1 MCKRS
6 PTLPKVAAAGSLPP
20 VRIESAPVKR
30 KGQAFIANR
39 LHNDHPL
46 LEFPMFSIS
55 HNTRATQPSTRHQ
68 DGTRARSVVRRGV
81 APLLA
86 VVLAAAGLAASP
98 AQAADPYIGLE
109 AFAAEPM
116 VVAAPLATV
125 ATDTLDNTAFPADLP
140 QPSIASFVIIG
151 KVTQV
156 KPATGTPL
164 VWKIG
169 TGPDA
174 KWVYNRSGTRL
185 DNAPRLGNRVKVIAN
200 RLTTGG
206 AGPLVAERITRK
218 AATAP
223 DAALDV
229 EVAYLFTGTLQSAP
243 GAPVWTLTQG
253 LSTAAFDVTGA
264 APGESVVDPA
274 LDAAQGDQ
282 VTVEFVPAG
291 TVFAA
296 D

>member
-1 MCKRS
+1 MFAISRTTRLS
-6 PTLPKVAAAGSLPP
+6 QSSTD
-20 VRIESAPVKR
+20 
-30 KGQAFIANR
+30 GQR
-39 LHNDHPL
+39 
-46 LEFPMFSIS
+46 
-55 HNTRATQPSTRHQ
+55 
-68 DGTRARSVVRRGV
+68 GTRARSVVGRGV

-86 VVLAAAGLAASP
+86 VVLTAAGLAASP

-109 AFAAEPM
+109 AFAAEPIE
-116 VVAAPLATV
+116 VAAPLASVTD
-125 ATDTLDNTAFPADLP
+125 DTLDNTAFPPDLP

-151 KVTQV
+151 KVTAV
-156 KPATGTPL
+156 KPATGTPQ

-169 TGPDA
+169 TGIDA

-185 DNAPRLGNRVKVIAN
+185 DNTPRLGNRVKVIAN

-206 AGPLVAERITRK
+206 ARPLIAERISRK
-218 AATAP
+218 ALTAP
-223 DAALDV
+223 DAAPDV
-229 EVAYLFTGTLQSAP
+229 ELAYLFTGALQSAP
-243 GAPVWTLTQG
+243 DAPVWTLTQG

-264 APGESVVDPA
+264 ATGEEVIDPE
-274 LDAAQGDQ
+274 LDAAQGAQ

>member
-1 MCKRS
+1 
-6 PTLPKVAAAGSLPP
+6 
-20 VRIESAPVKR
+20 
-30 KGQAFIANR
+30 
-39 LHNDHPL
+39 
-46 LEFPMFSIS
+46 MFSIS
-55 HNTRATQPSTRHQ
+55 RKTRMTHASSRHM
-68 DGTRARSVVRRGV
+68 DGSRAQSLVRRGV

-86 VVLAAAGLAASP
+86 VLLAASGLAASP
-98 AQAADPYIGLE
+98 AQAADPYIAVE
-109 AFAAEPM
+109 AFAAEPIQ
-116 VVAAPLATV
+116 VAAPLAAV
-125 ATDTLDNTAFPADLP
+125 AADTLDTTAFPADLP

-156 KPATGTPL
+156 KPTTGTPL

-169 TGPDA
+169 TGTDA
-174 KWVYNRSGTRL
+174 KWVYNRNGTRL
-185 DNAPRLGNRVKVIAN
+185 DNTPRLGNQVKVIAN

-206 AGPLVAERITRK
+206 ARPLVAERIITRK
-218 AATAP
+218 ATNTSAAP
-223 DAALDV
+223 DV

-264 APGESVVDPA
+264 ATGDQVIDPE
-274 LDAAQGDQ
+274 LEAAQGDQ

>member
-1 MCKRS
+1 
-6 PTLPKVAAAGSLPP
+6 
-20 VRIESAPVKR
+20 
-30 KGQAFIANR
+30 
-39 LHNDHPL
+39 
-46 LEFPMFSIS
+46 MFAIS
-55 HNTRATQPSTRHQ
+55 RNSRVTRTSTRHQ
-68 DGTRARSVVRRGV
+68 DGTRTQSLVRRGV

-86 VVLAAAGLAASP
+86 VLLAASGLAASP
-98 AQAADPYIGLE
+98 AQAADPYIAVE

-116 VVAAPLATV
+116 VVAAPLAAV
-125 ATDTLDNTAFPADLP
+125 AADTLDTTAVPADLP

-169 TGPDA
+169 TGTDA
-174 KWVYNRSGTRL
+174 KWVYNRNGTRL
-185 DNAPRLGNRVKVIAN
+185 DNTPRLGNQVKVIAN
-200 RLTTGG
+200 RLTPGG
-206 AGPLVAERITRK
+206 AQPLVADRITRK
-218 AATAP
+218 ATTAP
-223 DAALDV
+223 DAAPDV
-229 EVAYLFTGTLQSAP
+229 ELAYLFPGTLQSAP

-264 APGESVVDPA
+264 ATGDQVIDPE
-274 LDAAQGDQ
+274 LEAAQGDQ

-291 TVFAA
+291 TIFAA

>member
-1 MCKRS
+1 MFAISRRS
-6 PTLPKVAAAGSLPP
+6 RV
-20 VRIESAPVKR
+20 
-30 KGQAFIANR
+30 
-39 LHNDHPL
+39 
-46 LEFPMFSIS
+46 
-55 HNTRATQPSTRHQ
+55 TQTSTRHQ

-116 VVAAPLATV
+116 EVAAPLAAV
-125 ATDTLDNTAFPADLP
+125 AADTLDNTAFPADLP

-156 KPATGTPL
+156 RPATGTPL

-169 TGPDA
+169 TGTGA
-174 KWVYNRSGTRL
+174 KWVYNQSATRL

-206 AGPLVAERITRK
+206 ARPLVAERITRK

-223 DAALDV
+223 DAAPDV
-229 EVAYLFTGTLQSAP
+229 ELAYLFTGTLQSVARRP
-243 GAPVWTLTQG
+243 G
-253 LSTAAFDVTGA
+253 
-264 APGESVVDPA
+264 VDPDPGSEHRRLRRHRRGA
-274 LDAAQGDQ
+274 R
-282 VTVEFVPAG
+282 
-291 TVFAA
+291 
-296 D
+296 

>member
-1 MCKRS
+1 MFAIS
-6 PTLPKVAAAGSLPP
+6 
-20 VRIESAPVKR
+20 R
-30 KGQAFIANR
+30 K
-39 LHNDHPL
+39 
-46 LEFPMFSIS
+46 
-55 HNTRATQPSTRHQ
+55 TRVTQTSTRHQ
-68 DGTRARSVVRRGV
+68 DGTRAQSLVRRGV

-86 VVLAAAGLAASP
+86 VMMAAAGVAASP
-98 AQAADPYIGLE
+98 AQAADPYIAVE
-109 AFAAEPM
+109 AFAAEPIA
-116 VVAAPLATV
+116 VGAPLATV
-125 ATDTLDNTAFPADLP
+125 TADTLDNTAFPADLP

-156 KPATGTPL
+156 TPTSGTPL
-164 VWKIG
+164 AWKIG
-169 TGPDA
+169 VGTAA
-174 KWVYNRSGTRL
+174 KWVYNTDGTRL

-206 AGPLVAERITRK
+206 AQPLVAERISRK
-218 AATAP
+218 AATAT
-223 DAALDV
+223 DAAPDV
-229 EVAYLFTGTLQSAP
+229 ELAYLFTGALQSAP
-243 GAPVWTLTQG
+243 GDPVWTLTQG

-264 APGESVVDPA
+264 ATGEQVIDPA

>member
-1 MCKRS
+1 MFAIS
-6 PTLPKVAAAGSLPP
+6 
-20 VRIESAPVKR
+20 R
-30 KGQAFIANR
+30 K
-39 LHNDHPL
+39 
-46 LEFPMFSIS
+46 
-55 HNTRATQPSTRHQ
+55 TRVTQTSTRPH
-68 DGTRARSVVRRGV
+68 DGTPARSLVRRGV

-86 VVLAAAGLAASP
+86 VVLAASALAASP

-116 VVAAPLATV
+116 EVAAPLATV
-125 ATDTLDNTAFPADLP
+125 AADTLDNTAFPADLP

-169 TGPDA
+169 TGTGA
-174 KWVYNRSGTRL
+174 KWVYNRNGTRL
-185 DNAPRLGNRVKVIAN
+185 DNTPRLGNLVKVLAN

-206 AGPLVAERITRK
+206 AQPLVAERISRK
-218 AATAP
+218 ATTAP
-223 DAALDV
+223 DAAPEV
-229 EVAYLFTGTLQSAP
+229 ELAYLFTGTLETAP
-243 GAPVWTLTQG
+243 DAPVWTLTQG

-264 APGESVVDPA
+264 ATGEEVIDPE
-274 LDAAQGDQ
+274 LEAAQGDQ